1 MEYAYTSLL
10 AAHITGLI
18 AEKRAGGCLYR
29 DAAYMLKVFDTFMED
44 SFPNEH
50 TITRDAACSWSK
62 KKDSEGHNNL
72 LNRVSQVRQLA
83 LFMCRTGTPA
93 FVPDAKGL
101 ASRVKPEHYIFAPE
115 GLTAFFDAADA
126 YDFGALAPWRSLVAP
141 AVLKT
146 VYCLGLRPMEA
157 LRLRAGDV
165 DLKAGTVSIYHSK
178 GDKDRTVFLAE
189 DLREMLEGYDR
200 AVRRMLPVREAFF
213 PNGRGTFYATGTLRG
228 WFIDI
233 WSTLPLSEASFA
245 KIPSLMSFRH
255 TYATNRI
262 RLWASEGRE
271 LRSVIYYLV
280 EHMGH
285 KSISETEYY
294 LHFVP
299 LHFAEML
306 AKVGPLSGPLYPE
319 VM

>member
-146 VYCLGLRPMEA
+146 VYCLGLRPCEA
-157 LRLRAGDV
+157 LRLSVGDV
-165 DLKAGTVSIYHSK
+165 DLKAGSVDIYQSK
-178 GDKDRTVFLAE
+178 GDKDRTVYLAE
-189 DLREMLEGYDR
+189 DLCESLVEYDK
-200 AVRRMLPVREAFF
+200 AIESMLPGRKAFF
-213 PNGRGTFYATGTLRG
+213 PNGKGTMYATDTLRG
-228 WFIDI
+228 WFTDI
-233 WSTLPLSEASFA
+233 WRTLFPEGASCPD
-245 KIPSLMSFRH
+245 IPSLMSLRH
-255 TYATNRI
+255 TFATERI
-262 RLWASEGRE
+262 RLWAAEGRD
-271 LRSVIYYLV
+271 LRSCIYYLV

-285 KSISETEYY
+285 KSIHETEYY
-294 LHFVP
+294 LHLAPF
-299 LHFAEML
+299 HFSEML
-306 AKVGPLSGPLYPE
+306 AKVEPLSSPLIPE
-319 VM
+319 VV